1 MWNSA
6 LRKKFIVFIF
16 QQFLASVDKFLF
28 SGGGGTER
36 WAIFLWDFKIFLTF
50 PNFLRSLSPLA
61 TLEATVTYHVYY

>member
-28 SGGGGTER
+28 SGGGGD
-36 WAIFLWDFKIFLTF
+36 WALGYISMRF
-50 PNFLRSLSPLA
+50 
-61 TLEATVTYHVYY
+61 

>member
-28 SGGGGTER
+28 SGGGGGGGGV
-36 WAIFLWDFKIFLTF
+36 WALGYISMRF
-50 PNFLRSLSPLA
+50 
-61 TLEATVTYHVYY
+61 

>member
-28 SGGGGTER
+28 SGGGD
-36 WAIFLWDFKIFLTF
+36 WALGYISMRF
-50 PNFLRSLSPLA
+50 
-61 TLEATVTYHVYY
+61 